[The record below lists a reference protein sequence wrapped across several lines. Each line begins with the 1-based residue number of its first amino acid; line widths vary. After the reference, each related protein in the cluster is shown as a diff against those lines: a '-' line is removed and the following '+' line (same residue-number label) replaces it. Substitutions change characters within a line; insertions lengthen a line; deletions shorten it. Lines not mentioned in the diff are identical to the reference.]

1 MCEHNQRLYSAVFH
15 VNVKSR
21 SPVDLKSHRVS
32 LRENRVNSGVTEVRN
47 WSETAV
53 DSFKVSCTLPRCFM
67 MRAWMPMSVKISRN
81 LLLRRHFVLRFW
93 LWLRGVHY
101 DCCKWCLYWSVC
113 LLLVP
118 VIRWVLVC
126 VCFMCTSRLS
136 SVKRP
141 KSYQYLCL

>member
-53 DSFKVSCTLPRCFM
+53 DSFKVSCTLPR
-67 MRAWMPMSVKISRN
+67 
-81 LLLRRHFVLRFW
+81 
-93 LWLRGVHY
+93 
-101 DCCKWCLYWSVC
+101 
-113 LLLVP
+113 
-118 VIRWVLVC
+118 
-126 VCFMCTSRLS
+126 
-136 SVKRP
+136 
-141 KSYQYLCL
+141 